1 MTSISKNR
9 DKELAKI
16 FASISDSNDMHRLM
30 CELMSE
36 SEMDD
41 LIKRWVLME
50 QLMEGKT
57 QRAIAKD
64 LGVSLCKITRGAK
77 VLKHDMSTS
86 RKIIKQRKAG

>member
-1 MTSISKNR
+1 
-9 DKELAKI
+9 
-16 FASISDSNDMHRLM
+16 MHRLM

-41 LIKRWVLME
+41 LVKRRVLME

-57 QRAIAKD
+57 QRSIAKD

-77 VLKHDMSTS
+77 VLKQDMSTS
-86 RKIIKQRKAG
+86 RRIIKQRYCQIFYELGIPIGFVGKIMKRENGGR

>member
-1 MTSISKNR
+1 
-9 DKELAKI
+9 
-16 FASISDSNDMHRLM
+16 MHRLM

-41 LIKRWVLME
+41 LVKRWVLME

-77 VLKHDMSTS
+77 VLKQDRSTS
-86 RKIIKQRKAG
+86 RSIIKQRKGE